1 MDELLNFNV
10 MDLIV
15 KTTKR
20 VAADQK
26 RSCGYA
32 PYIQLL
38 INSKVGSNIY
48 LLEHMHL
55 PLDED
60 CIITMDSADTS
71 SAASQEQAESARTA
85 AEASGPNFGKLKEAF
100 DAHDYVRGD
109 DMDER
114 TTTPTPWLTIA
125 WQHADFFPG
134 SLEKILGQVLIFL
147 APPPPISRRDC
158 TRSRIVAGA
167 SPRSVANPGDWDCRS
182 CQHLNFSR
190 RDLCQRCG
198 EPRSAADRGSVGG
211 ALGGDYANFGGRGGG
226 GSSFGTGF
234 GAGSDVRPGDWYC
247 TCGAHNFASRS
258 SCFKCAAFKE
268 EAAVNGG
275 AGGFDGDMSRSRG
288 FGFGAVGGM
297 GGGMGAGAAGGRAS
311 RPGWKSGDWICT
323 RSGCN
328 EHNFASRQECF
339 RCNAPRDS
347 GTEV

>member
-1 MDELLNFNV
+1 LGLFKCVAFVIQFDH
-10 MDLIV
+10 
-15 KTTKR
+15 TT
-20 VAADQK
+20 
-26 RSCGYA
+26 
-32 PYIQLL
+32 L
-38 INSKVGSNIY
+38 Y
-48 LLEHMHL
+48 LTDY
-55 PLDED
+55 P
-60 CIITMDSADTS
+60 
-71 SAASQEQAESARTA
+71 
-85 AEASGPNFGKLKEAF
+85 FG
-100 DAHDYVRGD
+100 
-109 DMDER
+109 
-114 TTTPTPWLTIA
+114 IA
-125 WQHADFFPG
+125 G
-134 SLEKILGQVLIFL
+134 KMN
-147 APPPPISRRDC
+147 RK
-158 TRSRIVAGA
+158 
-167 SPRSVANPGDWDCRS
+167 PGDWDCRS

-211 ALGGDYANFGGRGGG
+211 ALGGDYANFGGRGAG

-323 RSGCN
+323 RCVLFKHCPVLYLGS
-328 EHNFASRQECF
+328 FM
-339 RCNAPRDS
+339 
-347 GTEV
+347 